1 MSDGPFGHKAVFLG
15 RGSGYSVQF
24 PRLRVFGMGLSSR
37 SRSVRRCHRRS
48 ADGTLFRG
56 RVEDWRAS
64 FRVRWLFRRF
74 RVGPQSGSH
83 DCVSSPPLIKP
94 DVRISRIRLS
104 DEIMPSHSEG
114 PWSFAS
120 GARGCI
126 RHAASRPGSA
136 QSSRPSPCAFDRA
149 TGVAAYQ
156 LPRQFPKPAPHAIR
170 LNVRKALSVRPG
182 SAVVATDPPPGF
194 GEKVLAPHL
203 VDRRVETP
211 VGFFLSFRAARPI
224 KVRFRVD
231 LDETGTA
238 GRDGGRA

>member
-1 MSDGPFGHKAVFLG
+1 MA
-15 RGSGYSVQF
+15 
-24 PRLRVFGMGLSSR
+24 
-37 SRSVRRCHRRS
+37 VRRAPVNDDAPGRRSCRCVMKCHEMSCSASPKRRPPASCMSFLHPVSFRLHRRRLGCGAS
-48 ADGTLFRG
+48 PFRG

-83 DCVSSPPLIKP
+83 DCVSSPRSSNRACGFPASGF
-94 DVRISRIRLS
+94 RTRSC
-104 DEIMPSHSEG
+104 PSHSEG

-182 SAVVATDPPPGF
+182 SAVAATDPPPGF

-203 VDRRVETP
+203 VDQ
-211 VGFFLSFRAARPI
+211 AR
-224 KVRFRVD
+224 
-231 LDETGTA
+231 GNA
-238 GRDGGRA
+238 GRVLP